1 MKYAAC
7 SCCSATVSVGFLA
20 LRTMNGQKKFVQV
33 ATKVNSPS
41 IAAAGRAAGS
51 ATCQNVR
58 IIDAPSTRAA
68 SISSSG
74 SVPRRYWV
82 IQKTPNAVTMAGTM
96 TAVSSPVQPSRAMT
110 MNSGTT
116 PSWVGTAIVAT
127 TNTSSGPRPRKRS
140 LANANPA
147 SVANSTTESETVVET
162 MIEFSVARQNGT
174 WLMTVAA
181 LRRKLPP
188 GSSGNGVRASTVESW
203 LPMRNDHHSG

>member
-1 MKYAAC
+1 
-7 SCCSATVSVGFLA
+7 A

-82 IQKTPNAVTMAGTM
+82 IQKTPNAVTMAGTI
-96 TAVSSPVQPSRAMT
+96 TAVSSPVQPSRALT

-116 PSWVGTAIVAT
+116 PSWQGTAIVST
-127 TNTSSGPRPRKRS
+127 TNTISGPSTWKRS
-140 LANANPA
+140 TAHANTD
-147 SVANSTTESETVVET
+147 SVVTITPESVTT
-162 MIEFSVARQNGT
+162 
-174 WLMTVAA
+174 
-181 LRRKLPP
+181 
-188 GSSGNGVRASTVESW
+188 
-203 LPMRNDHHSG
+203 